1 MIDMETA
8 KMEAMQAQKLA
19 PDLPWNC
26 WNPDDLG
33 PCLMKFMEDQEPYF
47 ARWAETW
54 YQNFQFVYGNQSLRW
69 SRRYGYAVDSDF
81 LRREPAQNMRAQTNI
96 TRAIA
101 ESLASLIYS
110 NLPTWE
116 VDAAEESSVKGKR
129 FQKIVQKML
138 DAYMTRLCMDK
149 EFAIAAMS
157 YVVFGQMAAFIDWNH
172 KDGEILTIPQWDKV
186 RSPIFTNYMAPNP
199 LTGGLIEVPT
209 QALDGMGQ
217 PRFEERWEPKL
228 DQNGRQI
235 EKKML
240 AGDVGVDMLTPFE
253 YRREIGNAA
262 AHKSKYWQRIR
273 LLDYDEF
280 LSQYS
285 EVQGRTKKWN
295 NVRPVYNNPALY
307 RIAMRHFMRMQMT
320 TPPSLSEIYQRPQS
334 MMRTAAFRNKVLIV
348 DHYDKP
354 HATKWP
360 NGRRVLTVNG
370 EAVIIGEPS
379 YNTNKKDG
387 WHPFVEAQWFSIAPS
402 SIASGPLTDS
412 IQKNRELN
420 IADSLQATAMRR
432 NMGSALL
439 IGQNSGLDPQR
450 LTGEPG
456 LTHVVQDVNKF
467 RWLHDDMPIPPVV
480 AQLREQIKEDVY
492 EISGAKD
499 SLRGGSSPGKDSGYA
514 LRQVTER
521 EERRLAP
528 ARKIF
533 GYFAAGI
540 GEKMW
545 QCLKTNVVKLDTSVM
560 GYLQRAASGEYQPQ
574 DVVALLSTQIDFGI
588 DINVLPDSMAAKSKA
603 TDQATL
609 MELIKGPAG
618 IRLQN
623 PKVLDEVLKY
633 FGVEHLRDESGPMR
647 DRAARENGVFLDMMR
662 LGLDMEGTVK
672 PVVIFED
679 DDSIHIAEHT
689 QFLVENSDEILQN
702 EMFMREFLAH
712 METHRMQ
719 DQEKKAQLPPGTSL
733 QTPVMEAQAAGQPAP
748 PPQAIAQ
755 QTVMMKQQQAMQA
768 QQQPAPGA
776 PGKPKSPG
784 APSQPAPLGSK
795 GPPQTDVNAPSGNTP
810 NGRSVA

>member
-1 MIDMETA
+1 MIDLQAARNEV
-8 KMEAMQAQKLA
+8 MQAQRMA

-96 TRAIA
+96 TRSIA

-157 YVVFGQMAAFIDWNH
+157 YVVFGQMAAFIDWDH
-172 KDGEILTIPQWDKV
+172 KGGEIMEIPQWDKV
-186 RSPIFTNYMAPNP
+186 RSPIFTSYMANNP
-199 LTGGLIEVPT
+199 MTGGLIEVPT

-228 DQNGRQI
+228 DEAGRQI
-235 EKKML
+235 VKKML

-253 YRREIGNAA
+253 YRREIGNTA

-280 LSQYS
+280 LEQYGAM
-285 EVQGRTKKWN
+285 QGRTKKWA

-348 DHYDKP
+348 DHFDKP

-360 NGRRVLTVNG
+360 MGRRVIIVNG
-370 EAVIIGEPS
+370 EAVIIGQPS

-387 WHPFVEAQWFSIAPS
+387 WHPFVEAQWFTIAPS
-402 SIASGPLTDS
+402 SIASGPITDS

-420 IADSLQATAMRR
+420 IADSLQATALRR

-480 AQLREQIKEDVY
+480 AQLREQIKDDVY

-560 GYLQRAASGEYQPQ
+560 GYLQRSASGEYQPQ
-574 DVVALLSTQIDFGI
+574 DVVALLSSQIDFGI
-588 DINVLPDSMAAKSKA
+588 DINVMPDSMAAKSKA

-618 IRLQN
+618 VRLQN

-633 FGVEHLRDESGPMR
+633 FNVEHLRDESASMR
-647 DRAARENGVFLDMMR
+647 DRATRENGVFLDMMR

-672 PVVIFED
+672 PVVLFED
-679 DDSIHIAEHT
+679 DDDIHIAEHT
-689 QFLVENSDEILQN
+689 QFLIENSDEILQN
-702 EMFMREFLAH
+702 ELFMRELLSH

-719 DQEKKAQLPPGTSL
+719 SQEKQAQLPPGTAL
-733 QTPVMEAQAAGQPAP
+733 QTPMMEAQAAGAPAP
-748 PPQAIAQ
+748 PPQVIAQ
-755 QTVMMKQQQAMQA
+755 QSMAMRQQQA
-768 QQQPAPGA
+768 QQKPQA
-776 PGKPKSPG
+776 PGKPSAPA
-784 APSQPAPLGSK
+784 APSQPAPPGSK
-795 GPPQTDVNAPSGNTP
+795 GPPQTDPNAPSGNTP
-810 NGRSVA
+810 KGRSAA